1 MLLITKHITKKQPK
15 ELLKFYQ
22 FLFELFEYS
31 KTSFKTY
38 SNAHYASFLVEVIQ
52 SSSTEMKTS
61 LLENLKESKYFK
73 SYSFVSSLTESS
85 QIKTNGLV
93 YSLDKLIMNC
103 VKFFTELNACVEKQ
117 NLINQNLLV
126 KLVQFIKKKNGNL
139 LYCI

>member
-1 MLLITKHITKKQPK
+1 
-15 ELLKFYQ
+15 
-22 FLFELFEYS
+22 LFELFEYS

-38 SNAHYASFLVEVIQ
+38 SNAHYASFLAEVIQ

-61 LLENLKESKYFK
+61 LLENLNESKYFK

-85 QIKTNGLV
+85 QIKMNGLV

-103 VKFFTELNACVEKQ
+103 VKFFTELNASVEKQ

-126 KLVQFIKKKNGNL
+126 KLVQFIKNWTEGNGGS
-139 LYCI
+139 